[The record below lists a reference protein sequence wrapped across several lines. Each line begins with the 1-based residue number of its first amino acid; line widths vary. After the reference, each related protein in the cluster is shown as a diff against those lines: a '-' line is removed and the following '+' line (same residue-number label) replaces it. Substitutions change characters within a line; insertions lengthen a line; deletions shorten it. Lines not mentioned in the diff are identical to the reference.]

1 MTTKRRRI
9 HFTVPGVPIAQPRHR
24 VGNHGA
30 YIPQDHAIHAYRQA
44 VLLTWQSISEYFAPM
59 PGAVSVGLT
68 FWFPR
73 PQAICWKT
81 KPQIAAVKTTKPDL
95 DNLAK
100 GVLDALQ
107 NHAFGDDS
115 NVVELRLSKRIVRD
129 GALPRTEITIT
140 DEAGKH

>member
-1 MTTKRRRI
+1 MTTNRRT
-9 HFTVPGVPIAQPRHR
+9 HFTVSGVPVAQPRHR
-24 VGNHGA
+24 VTRFGAFVPKGHPIHG
-30 YIPQDHAIHAYRQA
+30 YKQA
-44 VLLTWQSISEYFAPM
+44 VLLAWQSLPAVYGEPM

-73 PQAICWKT
+73 PAAKVWKT
-81 KPQIAAVKTTKPDL
+81 KPMLAEVKTTKPDL

-107 NHAFGDDS
+107 HHAFGDDS
-115 NVVELRLSKRIVRD
+115 QVVELRLSKWIVRD

-140 DEAGKH
+140 DEQKH

>member
-1 MTTKRRRI
+1 VTR
-9 HFTVPGVPIAQPRHR
+9 
-24 VGNHGA
+24 HGA
-30 YIPQDHAIHAYRQA
+30 YIPKGHAIHAYKQA
-44 VLLTWQSISEYFAPM
+44 VLLTWQSLPAVYGEPM

-73 PQAICWKT
+73 PLNKIWKT
-81 KPQIAAVKTTKPDL
+81 KPMLAEVKTTKPDL

-107 NHAFGDDS
+107 HHAFGDDS
-115 NVVELRLSKRIVRD
+115 QVVELRLSKWIVRG

>member
-1 MTTKRRRI
+1 MSTSRRV
-9 HFTVPGVPIAQPRHR
+9 HFTIPGVPVAQPRHR
-24 VGNHGA
+24 VGPRGA
-30 YIPQDHAIHAYRQA
+30 YIPQDHPIHAYRQA
-44 VLLTWQSISEYFAPM
+44 VLLTWQSLGDVYGAPM
-59 PGAVSVGLT
+59 PGAVSVGIT

-73 PQAICWKT
+73 PQAMQWRT
-81 KPQIAAVKTTKPDL
+81 KPQIAVVKTTKPDL

-115 NVVELRLSKRIVRD
+115 RVVELRLSKWIVRD

-140 DEAGKH
+140 DEEKH

>member
-1 MTTKRRRI
+1 MTARRI
-9 HFTVPGVPIAQPRHR
+9 HFTVFGQPIAQPRHR
-24 VGNHGA
+24 VTRHGA
-30 YIPQDHAIHAYRQA
+30 YIPKDHPIHTYRQV
-44 VLLTWQSISEYFAPM
+44 VLLAWQSLPAVYGEPM

-73 PQAICWKT
+73 PQAMQWKT
-81 KPQIAAVKTTKPDL
+81 KPMLAEVKTTKPDL

-115 NVVELRLSKRIVRD
+115 RVCELRLSKWIVRD

-140 DEAGKH
+140 DEEKH

>member
-1 MTTKRRRI
+1 MTSRRF
-9 HFTVPGVPIAQPRHR
+9 HFTVPGVPVAQPRHR
-24 VGNHGA
+24 VTRFGAFVPKGHPIHG
-30 YIPQDHAIHAYRQA
+30 YKQQ
-44 VLLTWQSISEYFAPM
+44 VLFAWQSLPAVYGEPM

-73 PQAICWKT
+73 PQSMIWKT
-81 KPQIAAVKTTKPDL
+81 KPQIAVVKTTKPDL

-115 NVVELRLSKRIVRD
+115 RVCELRLSKWIVRG

-140 DEAGKH
+140 DEQKH

>member
-1 MTTKRRRI
+1 MSNRRV
-9 HFTVPGVPIAQPRHR
+9 HFTVFGTPIAQPRHR
-24 VGNHGA
+24 VGPHGA
-30 YIPQDHAIHAYRQA
+30 YIPKDHPIHTYRQE
-44 VLLTWQSISEYFAPM
+44 VLFAWQSLPAVHGEPM

-73 PQAICWKT
+73 PQSLVWKT
-81 KPQIAAVKTTKPDL
+81 KPMLAEVKTTKPDL

-107 NHAFGDDS
+107 HHAFGDDS
-115 NVVELRLSKRIVRD
+115 RVCELRLSKRIVRG

-140 DEAGKH
+140 DES

>member
-1 MTTKRRRI
+1 MTSRRV
-9 HFTVPGVPIAQPRHR
+9 HFTVPGVPVAQPRHR
-24 VGNHGA
+24 VGPRGA
-30 YIPQDHAIHAYRQA
+30 YIPKGHPIHAYKQE
-44 VLLTWQSISEYFAPM
+44 VLLAWQSLPAVYGEPM

-107 NHAFGDDS
+107 HHAFGDDS
-115 NVVELRLSKRIVRD
+115 QVVELRLSKWIVRG